1 MKLEK
6 MLSRT
11 LVSATVLA
19 LGAAACGGS
28 SNGTHGATGGSANS
42 ASGGAATASS
52 SSSAP
57 TSSTGTGGD
66 SSGAGSGGADAGSDG
81 GPGDGFTTFP
91 GLPGTPNGY
100 AQAIYVDSKGGS
112 DTNTGDSPAQ
122 ALQHVDPSS
131 KLYTTLAALGDGA
144 NVVVLLKPG
153 SDFGTEQFQIPVA
166 GTAAYPLLVSGSM
179 WPGVT
184 GGARPLVQ
192 SLQVKYGSGKQSH
205 IAVTGLHLSFPGHT
219 PLEIEID
226 DGTDYLVED
235 CLLDNSFQS
244 LNAGTAD
251 ASHPMTNIRLRRSYF
266 FGANG
271 ASGASV
277 GMYVT
282 SVIGMTIEENFFDY
296 NGGDGAYTSSNL
308 YQPTN
313 NELSHDIYVGA
324 NSDGM
329 TVTAQS
335 FTVRRNLFARTMQS
349 VKGPYSGTFDDNLFY
364 NYTTANY
371 GSANSYVGPQGVIA
385 TNNVM
390 INGPGFG
397 TSVDNGHAGTGPS
410 GPTAF
415 CNNLLYNEGTPF
427 ASTAITTLPAAATT
441 TYSNNVIDGFDQGL
455 KLEDTTC
462 GGYTLSN
469 NVIQAT
475 YLFWIHPLGCSM
487 KASGGTYWSSSGATG
502 QVAYDNAQ
510 SPQYLSFSQLETI
523 LGETGGTFAS
533 APIAFTDPSRN
544 IGGYLTKAGLAT
556 GSPTL
561 IDYLKL
567 VQAQAAQMHQWSP
580 ALEVTA
586 INAYLRDGH
595 AQAGQSLAY
604 STICP

>member
-1 MKLEK
+1 MKPANALPPA
-6 MLSRT
+6 LLALT
-11 LVSATVLA
+11 IVA
-19 LGAAACGGS
+19 LGASACGGS
-28 SNGTHGATGGSANS
+28 GKATSGATGGSAS
-42 ASGGAATASS
+42 SSSGSSGASS
-52 SSSAP
+52 STL
-57 TSSTGTGGD
+57 TSSSGGG
-66 SSGAGSGGADAGSDG
+66 SSSTGSGGADG

-100 AQAIYVDSKGGS
+100 AQAIYVDSVGGS
-112 DTNTGDSPAQ
+112 DDNTGDSPAQ
-122 ALQHVDPSS
+122 ALQHVDASS
-131 KLYTTLAALGDGA
+131 KLYKALVALGDGA
-144 NVVVLLKPG
+144 NVVVLFKPG
-153 SDFGTEQFQIPVA
+153 SNFGTEQFQVPVA
-166 GTAAYPLLVSGSM
+166 GTAAYPLLVTGSM
-179 WPGVT
+179 WPGAT
-184 GGARPLVQ
+184 GGARPLLQ

-205 IAVTGLHLSFPGHT
+205 VAVTGLHLSFPGHT

-251 ASHPMTNIRLRRSYF
+251 VNHPMTDIRLRRNYF

-271 ASGASV
+271 ASGPAV

-296 NGGDGAYTSSNL
+296 NGGDGDYTSANL

-329 TVTAQS
+329 TVTAQH
-335 FTVRRNLFARTMQS
+335 FTVQRNLFARTMQS

-364 NYTTANY
+364 DYTTANY
-371 GSANSYVGPQGVIA
+371 GSANSYVGPQGVTA

-397 TSVDNGHAGTGPS
+397 TSVDNGHAGTGSS

-441 TYSNNVIDGFDQGL
+441 TYSNNVIDGFNQGL

-469 NVIQAT
+469 NVVQAT

-487 KASGGTYWSSSGATG
+487 KASGDTYWSSAGATG
-502 QVAYDNAQ
+502 QVAYDNANN
-510 SPQYLSFSQLETI
+510 PQYVTFSQLETI

-533 APIAFTDPSRN
+533 APIAFTDPTRT
-544 IGGYLTKAGLAT
+544 IGGYLTMTGLAS

-567 VQAQAAQMHQWSP
+567 VQAQATQMHQWNP

-586 INAYLRDGH
+586 INAYLRAGH
-595 AQAGQSLAY
+595 SQAGRPLTY
-604 STICP
+604 TTTCP